1 MKRFVLFSGVAL
13 VVILFPQSVQAGWTR
28 TNGADQDDV
37 GYCVQQTADG
47 GYIIAGRLQ
56 GEGGWI
62 LKTDEE
68 GDTLWTSSPF
78 GFMGG
83 AAYSVQQTSDGSYI
97 LTGYMAATEDG
108 KYHVGLVKID
118 SLGEEIWWHSDM
130 DWFYDFDSTGGVG
143 LSVDQTVDGGYIL
156 TGYRQPL
163 IWEDTAGVWLI
174 KTDPE
179 GELEWSKTYGA
190 EYHACGCCIL
200 QTSDGGYIIVGYT
213 EYITPPSPW
222 SLWLLKTD
230 ENGDTMWTS
239 GLPDWWSGR
248 GYSVVETPDSGY
260 IVTGYVAP
268 DDDYKY
274 HLIVMRTDSNG
285 NTLWTRMEP
294 GWSPDTLGGVGRC
307 VNETSNGNYILTGYT
322 SEWMDEINDL
332 FLVKMNPD
340 GDTLWTR
347 IYGGEAED
355 LANCVDQTSDGGYI
369 ITGATKSFGAGGY
382 DIWLLK
388 TDANGDTLGIVEEPP
403 VTPVTHPSNWRLR
416 ASVGQQIVLQ
426 YSDFPHGFHA
436 QVFDA
441 TGRKVDEI
449 KSPAQNG
456 VLTWGEKHS
465 PGVYFFKVV
474 EGRKELV
481 QKVVLTN

>member
-1 MKRFVLFSGVAL
+1 MVRKRFFFPLISALLL
-13 VVILFPQSVQAGWTR
+13 VVPEISYAGWTR
-28 TNGADQDDV
+28 TYGADQDDV
-37 GYCVQQTADG
+37 SYCVRQTADG
-47 GYIIAGRLQ
+47 GFIIAGYSESQ
-56 GEGGWI
+56 GGAW
-62 LKTDEE
+62 LLRTNQT

-143 LSVDQTVDGGYIL
+143 LSVQQTSDGGYIL

-200 QTSDGGYIIVGYT
+200 QTSDGGYIIAGYT
-213 EYITPPSPW
+213 T
-222 SLWLLKTD
+222 SLGNFWLLKTD
-230 ENGDTMWTS
+230 EYGDTVWTFAVEE
-239 GLPDWWSGR
+239 GWSGKAC
-248 GYSVVETPDSGY
+248 SVAETSDDGY

-268 DDDYKY
+268 FRDGKY
-274 HLIVMRTDSNG
+274 HLYLVKLNPNG
-285 NTLWTRMEP
+285 DTLWSRMDVDWL
-294 GWSPDTLGGVGRC
+294 GWQTGGVGSC
-307 VNETSNGNYILTGYT
+307 VQETSDGGYIITGYT
-322 SEWMDEINDL
+322 SEWHDEINDL
-332 FLVKMNPD
+332 FLIKTDDD

-347 IYGGEAED
+347 IYGGADED
-355 LANCVDQTSDGGYI
+355 AGYSVDQTSDGGYI

-382 DIWLLK
+382 DIWFLR
-388 TDANGDTLGIVEEPP
+388 TDSLGDTLSGIEES
-403 VTPVTHPSNWRLR
+403 VIDLASNWHILS
-416 ASVGQQIVLQ
+416 SVGREIVLR
-426 YSDFPHGFHA
+426 YEDCSHGFHA
-436 QVFDA
+436 NIFDA
-441 TGRKVDEI
+441 TGRKVDELHSTEQSGTI
-449 KSPAQNG
+449 TWPAIHSS
-456 VLTWGEKHS
+456 HS
-465 PGVYFFKVV
+465 PGVYFIKGVPNSPN
-474 EGRKELV
+474 RM
-481 QKVVLTN
+481 QKVILIR

>member
-1 MKRFVLFSGVAL
+1 MKPFVLFSGVAL

-28 TNGADQDDV
+28 TYGADQDDV

-56 GEGGWI
+56 GEGGWL

-83 AAYSVQQTSDGSYI
+83 SAYSVQQTSDGGYI
-97 LTGYMAATEDG
+97 LAGYQAATDDG
-108 KYHVGLVKID
+108 KYHLVLVKTD
-118 SLGEEIWWHSDM
+118 SLGEELWTRLDAH
-130 DWFYDFDSTGGVG
+130 WFPHDSTGGVG
-143 LSVDQTVDGGYIL
+143 LSVDQTADGGYIL

-200 QTSDGGYIIVGYT
+200 QTSDGGYIISGYS
-213 EYITPPSPW
+213 ESLN

-230 ENGDTMWTS
+230 EQGDTLWTQSSS
-239 GLPDWWSGR
+239 GWVLGR
-248 GYSVVETPDSGY
+248 GYCVQQTSDEGY
-260 IVTGYVAP
+260 ILTGSIAP
-268 DDDYKY
+268 FYDGKN
-274 HLIVMRTDSNG
+274 HLFLLKTDSTG
-285 NTLWTRMEP
+285 DTLWSRIDI
-294 GWSPDTLGGVGRC
+294 GWLSPAGGGVGRC
-307 VNETSNGNYILTGYT
+307 IQQTPDDGYIITGYT
-322 SEWMDEINDL
+322 SPWFGEIEDL
-332 FLVKMNPD
+332 WLIKTD
-340 GDTLWTR
+340 SEGDTLWTR

-355 LANCVDQTSDGGYI
+355 MGYCVDQTSDGGYI

-403 VTPVTHPSNWRLR
+403 VTHPSNWRLR

-441 TGRKVDEI
+441 IGQKVDEVH
-449 KSPAQNG
+449 STEQSGTVTWPAAHQ
-456 VLTWGEKHS
+456 S
-465 PGVYFFKVV
+465 PGVYFIKQAGQT
-474 EGRKELV
+474 EPLA
-481 QKVVLTN
+481 KVVLIR